1 MKGDMTMPANM
12 LTEILSILRS
22 HLDQI
27 IGADLVEMILYGSF
41 ARGDFDEESD
51 IDIAVIVNIDRA
63 ELKKYQKDIVSVI
76 SEMSLDYDT
85 LISINYISLSDF
97 EEYKSVLPYYK
108 NIDREGVRVVT

>member
-1 MKGDMTMPANM
+1 MPANM

-51 IDIAVIVNIDRA
+51 IDIAGYCFSN
-63 ELKKYQKDIVSVI
+63 K
-76 SEMSLDYDT
+76 
-85 LISINYISLSDF
+85 
-97 EEYKSVLPYYK
+97 
-108 NIDREGVRVVT
+108 